1 MTGATLAQDADGG
14 AANQTVTLAETVL
27 GRMEP
32 DQRQRL
38 FERLGGE
45 PQAPGPVTVETVLP
59 ATRPYSWLIGRLGGS
74 GLRLTGAGHLPPAVV
89 REGYELLGW
98 NQEIHVSSFR
108 EGDRVR
114 VAALRVSCQRL
125 GLIWQDGARLK
136 ANAETTAAAADPL
149 AMWDLLVDRV
159 PACWSSELERDVAV
173 LALLGVATGSGHRR
187 DLVGSAT
194 VWGLAALGWRSQS
207 TGEIPS
213 LRHVS
218 RWSGRIKEVLHS
230 MDALAWRGLPGN
242 DEIRPHGVL
251 FARAVLARPVAV
263 CGSALANQAG

>member
-1 MTGATLAQDADGG
+1 MAVSTLAQDPDGVSADE
-14 AANQTVTLAETVL
+14 TITLAETVL

-32 DQRQRL
+32 DQRERL

-45 PQAPGPVTVETVLP
+45 PPQAGPVLPEMISP
-59 ATRPYSWLIGRLGGS
+59 ATRPYCWLFQRLGDR
-74 GLRLTGAGHLPPAVV
+74 GLRLTSAGHLPQAVV

-98 NQEIHVSSFR
+98 NREVPVSTFR

-114 VAALRVSCQRL
+114 MTALRSSAEAL
-125 GLIWQDGARLK
+125 GLAVRDGSRLK
-136 ANAETTAAAADPL
+136 ASNEARQAAKEPTAT
-149 AMWDLLVDRV
+149 WSLLVDRV
-159 PACWSSELERDVAV
+159 PGCWSSELERDVAV
-173 LALLGVATGSGHRR
+173 LALLGVATGAGQRR
-187 DLVGSAT
+187 NLIGDAT

-218 RWSGRIKEVLHS
+218 RWASKIKEVMHS
-230 MDALAWRGLPGN
+230 MDALAWRGVPGI

-251 FARAVLARPVAV
+251 FAQAVLAQPVAV
-263 CGSALANQAG
+263 CGSAFARRAR